1 MAALD
6 GVEGLVIKAQADLQG
21 TLLISGQ
28 DLAVELLVLD
38 VHHGEAALF
47 VACAQLGEVHL
58 DAGRHAVEAD
68 GLLRHAGA
76 HRCDRLGRLQDEG
89 VTLGTGAGLCL
100 DVDGRALRLWSQDL
114 LAVAQEEEQQQQQEQ
129 QQATQPPGEG
139 GRVIGLRIRVDARH
153 AVELDAVFRHRG
165 PVVRVAAARGL
176 HGVRVTVVV
185 VVEVARNRA
194 NLGEDVLI
202 RLTVLV
208 VVGEDAEHEARVDAG
223 AVHGVVGPHGVGGGR
238 AGHQGHAGDGP
249 RTGPGHAAEGQAL
262 GQGRLDGPQVGLE
275 SADVRR
281 EVDLLANAEP
291 AVADVVGQ
299 ADAQVLVAR
308 AVAVG
313 VNGHAGGVQR
323 VGATQGLGQVGPA
336 VVVVVGVHEVA
347 DAVLIGVRRHVV
359 KVTRVGAAELLLHVG
374 PAVTVDV
381 RVGPVAGAVAVEVA
395 RNAVGV
401 ERIRRTDGLFAV
413 EPTVVVVVV
422 VHDVRD
428 AVSVGVLVHGDE
440 HPRGRAVL
448 AVVRLD
454 LNEHVGHDL
463 GRCAADRAV
472 VRVEGQARREL
483 AHHGP
488 GDHVAAGHVGFH
500 RRHGHVDRQVEFAG
514 LVRDR
519 DLEVAHVIEQVA
531 DAVVVRIVGHIF
543 SVERIGRSALRFVHV
558 APAVVVVVGIDR
570 VGQAVVVEVR
580 VLVEHGD
587 GQVDRRPVQVVG
599 GVDGVDR
606 EVGDLGRRTADAAF
620 AVDAQAERQVRRHV
634 PRTHVR
640 TELQHLEGRHRR
652 VDRQEQF
659 RLGQHEVNRA
669 VVHVVERIAQ
679 AVVVDVIGLVHRIE
693 VAVAAT
699 LGLLGLG
706 PTVAVIVVVRV
717 VADAV
722 VVGVHPLGGVHR
734 EGVHAVV
741 VAVVVAVWVQA
752 ASRFFRTV
760 EHAVVVVVRIDVV
773 RKAVVVEVRAD
784 GDGQRRRIV
793 RAGRREGRDG
803 VDHRAADVGRRA
815 PQGPVRRSEVQARRQ
830 VRRHVPQHGRVTRGL
845 PGEGLHGAVVRQ
857 VEARQR
863 QGQRDLLDRLKHL
876 NFEDEGRGGAG
887 DGGHFDRVIG
897 RRRPQVWSA
906 VDGPVGGTEVHAAGQ
921 ARADRP

>member
-6 GVEGLVIKAQADLQG
+6 GVERLVIKAQTDLQR
-21 TLLISGQ
+21 TLLIGGQ
-28 DLAVELLVLD
+28 DLAAELLVLD

-47 VACAQLGEVHL
+47 VACAQLGQVHL

-76 HRCDRLGRLQDEG
+76 HRCDWLGRLQDEG
-89 VTLGTGAGLCL
+89 VALGTRTGLCL

-114 LAVAQEEEQQQQQEQ
+114 LALTQEEEQQQQQEQ
-129 QQATQPPGEG
+129 QQATHPPREG
-139 GRVIGLRIRVDARH
+139 GRVIVLRICGDARH
-153 AVELDAVFRHRG
+153 AIKLDVVFGHRG
-165 PVVRVAAARGL
+165 SVVRVAAARGL

-185 VVEVARNRA
+185 VVEVSLDRA
-194 NLGEDVLI
+194 NLGEDVLV
-202 RLTVLV
+202 RLAVLV
-208 VVGEDAEHEARVDAG
+208 VVGENPEHEARVDAG
-223 AVHGVVGPHGVGGGR
+223 AVHGVVRPHGVGGGR
-238 AGHQGHAGDGP
+238 AGHQRHAGDGP

-262 GQGRLDGPQVGLE
+262 GQGRLDGPQIGLE

-299 ADAQVLVAR
+299 ADAQVLVAT

-313 VNGHAGGVQR
+313 VHGHAGGVER
-323 VGATQGLGQVGPA
+323 VRAAQGLGQVGPA

-347 DAVLIGVRRHVV
+347 DAVLIGVRGHVV
-359 KVTRVGAAELLLHVG
+359 KVTRVRAAELLLHVG

-381 RVGPVAGAVAVEVA
+381 GVGPVARAVAVEVA
-395 RNAVGV
+395 WHAVGV
-401 ERIRRTDGLFAV
+401 ERIGRTDGLLAV
-413 EPTVVVVVV
+413 QPAVVVVVV
-422 VHDVRD
+422 VHDVGD
-428 AVSVGVLVHGDE
+428 AVSVGVFVHGDE

-463 GRCAADRAV
+463 GRCAADGAV

-488 GDHVAAGHVGFH
+488 GDHVATGHVGFH

-519 DLEVAHVIEQVA
+519 DLEVTHVIEQVA
-531 DAVVVRIVGHIF
+531 DAVVVRIVRHVF
-543 SVERIGRSALRFVHV
+543 SVESIGRSALRFVHV
-558 APAVVVVVGIDR
+558 GPPVVVVVGIDR

-587 GQVDRRPVQVVG
+587 GQVDRRIVQVVG
-599 GVDGVDR
+599 GVDGIHR
-606 EVGDLGRRTADAAF
+606 EVGDLGRRAADAAL
-620 AVDAQAERQVRRHV
+620 AVDGQAERQVRRHV

-659 RLGQHEVNRA
+659 RLGQHEVDRA
-669 VVHVVERIAQ
+669 VVHVVQRIAQ

-699 LGLLGLG
+699 FGLLGLG
-706 PTVAVIVVVRV
+706 PAVAIIVVVGV

-760 EHAVVVVVRIDVV
+760 EHAVVVVVRVDVI

-793 RAGRREGRDG
+793 RAGRRVGRDG

-815 PQGPVRRSEVQARRQ
+815 PQGAVRRSEVQACWQ
-830 VRRHVPQHGRVTRGL
+830 VRRHVPQHRRVTRGL
-845 PGEGLHGAVVRQ
+845 PGEGLHRAVVRQ

-863 QGQRDLLDRLKHL
+863 
-876 NFEDEGRGGAG
+876 
-887 DGGHFDRVIG
+887 
-897 RRRPQVWSA
+897 
-906 VDGPVGGTEVHAAGQ
+906 
-921 ARADRP
+921 